1 MKSLSIRIP
10 DDIAKRLEDLANLS
24 RRTKTQIALEAI
36 SWYLDKM
43 EDIYVSEC
51 RLEEL
56 RSGRVQ
62 PLSLDDLIESHG
74 IDA

>member
-10 DDIAKRLEDLANLS
+10 DDIASRLQDLANLTGCAKS
-24 RRTKTQIALEAI
+24 QIALEAI
-36 SWYLDKM
+36 SWHLDEM

-56 RSGRVQ
+56 RSRRVQ

-74 IDA
+74 VDA